1 MAINI
6 VFMFSFCHFFCLKA
20 DKHLREICL
29 FHRFDCAWMG
39 YLVGSIAALQHLTRT
54 LALNGVSRMK
64 TLRAKLLLA
73 LVVMWIGLLVL
84 ATWSALN
91 TRQTMIDERQAGLK
105 KVVETAEGIL
115 KSYAADVVAGT
126 STVEDAKKHA
136 LERIAAMRYDN
147 GNYIFIF
154 DSRPVVLMLPTNQR
168 VVGTNVA
175 DRKDS
180 DGKPFYVEMVKLGK
194 AQQHGFVEYM
204 GRLPGNDDSK
214 QSKKVSYVIYYQPWD
229 WVLASGVFLNDIQND
244 FYQNLAK
251 LIGILVI
258 IGGLVSAMMLVI
270 IRNITRSLG
279 GEPAYAVGVAS
290 RIASGD
296 LTMVI
301 KTRSGDQRS
310 LLYEMSVMR
319 ERLAT
324 VIAGIRSG
332 TEAIDTGAKEI
343 AAGNLDLS
351 SRTEQQAASL
361 EETASSME
369 ELTSTVKQNA
379 DNARQAGQLA
389 HSASDI
395 ARRGG
400 EVVGQVV
407 DTMQGITESSRKI
420 ADIIGVID
428 GIAFQTNILALNAA
442 VEAARAGEQG
452 RGFAVVASEVRSL
465 AQRSAQAAK
474 EIKDLIEVSVTR
486 VDSGSDLVQRA
497 GQTMGEVVDAVQ
509 RMTDIMGEISS
520 ATEEQSSGIG
530 QVNMAI
536 AQMDQTTQQN
546 AALVEQAAAAAGSLE
561 EQARRLKDAVAFF
574 QADEVAPVSAP
585 AFASRPR
592 ASAAKPVA
600 RSAPRVAT
608 KPAAPV
614 RKPAATITRTLPATG
629 GAKPAAPKAAAG
641 DDGDWETF

>member
-1 MAINI
+1 
-6 VFMFSFCHFFCLKA
+6 
-20 DKHLREICL
+20 
-29 FHRFDCAWMG
+29 
-39 YLVGSIAALQHLTRT
+39 
-54 LALNGVSRMK
+54 MK
-64 TLRAKLLLA
+64 TLKAKLLLA

-84 ATWSALN
+84 AAWSALN
-91 TRQTMIDERQAGLK
+91 TRQNMINEREAGLK
-105 KVVETAEGIL
+105 RVVETAEGIL
-115 KSYAADVVAGT
+115 KSYAAEVAAGKT
-126 STVEDAKKHA
+126 SLADAQKQA

-147 GNYIFIF
+147 DNYIFVF
-154 DSRPVVLMLPTNQR
+154 DSKPVVLMHPTNKS
-168 VVGTNVA
+168 VVGKNVG

-180 DGKPFYVEMVKLGK
+180 DGKLYYVEMVKVGK
-194 AQQHGFVEYM
+194 AQQRGYVNYM
-204 GRLPGNDDSK
+204 GRLPGADDTNRT
-214 QSKKVSYVIYYQPWD
+214 QKVSYLIYYQPWD
-229 WVLASGVFLNDIQND
+229 WLLVSGVFLNDVESD
-244 FYQNLAK
+244 FYKNLLRLA
-251 LIGILVI
+251 GILVV
-258 IGGLVSAMMLVI
+258 IGVAVSAMMLAI

-296 LTMVI
+296 LTMAI
-301 KTRSGDQRS
+301 KTRAGDKTS

-319 ERLAT
+319 ERLSS
-324 VIAGIRSG
+324 VIGGIRAG
-332 TEAIDTGAKEI
+332 TDSIDTGAKEI
-343 AAGNLDLS
+343 AAGNMDLS

-389 HSASDI
+389 STASDI

-400 EVVGQVV
+400 DVVGQVV

-474 EIKDLIEVSVTR
+474 EIKQLIDDSVTR
-486 VDSGSDLVQRA
+486 VDSGSELVQRA
-497 GQTMGEVVDAVQ
+497 GQTMGEVVTAVQ
-509 RMTDIMGEISS
+509 RVTDIMGEISS

-530 QVNMAI
+530 QVNLAI
-536 AQMDQTTQQN
+536 TQMDQATQQN

-574 QADEVAPVSAP
+574 QAEGTAAVAAAPVVRRAAATTATAP
-585 AFASRPR
+585 AVANRIVPKT
-592 ASAAKPVA
+592 ASAA
-600 RSAPRVAT
+600 SA
-608 KPAAPV
+608 
-614 RKPAATITRTLPATG
+614 RKPAAAAARL
-629 GAKPAAPKAAAG
+629 PAAPKSAPAKSSPG
-641 DDGDWETF
+641 SPPTDDGDWETF

>member
-1 MAINI
+1 
-6 VFMFSFCHFFCLKA
+6 
-20 DKHLREICL
+20 
-29 FHRFDCAWMG
+29 
-39 YLVGSIAALQHLTRT
+39 
-54 LALNGVSRMK
+54 MK

-84 ATWSALN
+84 AAWSALN
-91 TRQTMIDERQAGLK
+91 TRQNMINEREAGLK
-105 KVVETAEGIL
+105 RVVETAEGIL
-115 KSYAADVVAGT
+115 KSYAAEVAAGKT
-126 STVEDAKKHA
+126 SLADAQKQA

-147 GNYIFIF
+147 DNYIFVF
-154 DSRPVVLMLPTNQR
+154 DSKPVVLMHPTNKS
-168 VVGTNVA
+168 VVGKNVG

-180 DGKPFYVEMVKLGK
+180 DGKLYYVEMVKVGK
-194 AQQHGFVEYM
+194 AQQRGYVNYM
-204 GRLPGNDDSK
+204 GRLPGADDTNRT
-214 QSKKVSYVIYYQPWD
+214 QKVSYLIYYQPWD
-229 WVLASGVFLNDIQND
+229 WLLVSGVFLNDVESD
-244 FYQNLAK
+244 FYKNLLK
-251 LIGILVI
+251 LAGILIVI
-258 IGGLVSAMMLVI
+258 GVAVSAMMLAI

-296 LTMVI
+296 LTMAI
-301 KTRSGDQRS
+301 KTRAGDKTS

-319 ERLAT
+319 ERLSS
-324 VIAGIRSG
+324 VIGGIRTG
-332 TEAIDTGAKEI
+332 TDSIDTGAKEI
-343 AAGNLDLS
+343 AAGNMDLS

-389 HSASDI
+389 NTASDI

-400 EVVGQVV
+400 DVVGQVV

-474 EIKDLIEVSVTR
+474 EIKHLIDDSVTR
-486 VDSGSDLVQRA
+486 VDSGSELVQRA

-509 RMTDIMGEISS
+509 RVTDIMGEISS

-530 QVNMAI
+530 QINLAI
-536 AQMDQTTQQN
+536 TQMDQATQQN

-574 QADEVAPVSAP
+574 QAESVAATAVAAAPVVRAAAP
-585 AFASRPR
+585 A
-592 ASAAKPVA
+592 
-600 RSAPRVAT
+600 SAPRVAP
-608 KPAAPV
+608 KAPAAAP
-614 RKPAATITRTLPATG
+614 RKAAAGL
-629 GAKPAAPKAAAG
+629 PAAPKSAPAKSSPA

>member
-1 MAINI
+1 
-6 VFMFSFCHFFCLKA
+6 
-20 DKHLREICL
+20 
-29 FHRFDCAWMG
+29 
-39 YLVGSIAALQHLTRT
+39 
-54 LALNGVSRMK
+54 MK
-64 TLRAKLLLA
+64 TLKAKLLLA

-84 ATWSALN
+84 AAWSALN
-91 TRQTMIDERQAGLK
+91 TRQNMINEREAGLK
-105 KVVETAEGIL
+105 RVVETAEGIL
-115 KSYAADVVAGT
+115 KSYAAEVAAGKT
-126 STVEDAKKHA
+126 SLADAQKQA

-147 GNYIFIF
+147 DNYIFVF
-154 DSRPVVLMLPTNQR
+154 DSKPVVLMHPTNKS
-168 VVGTNVA
+168 VVGKNVG

-180 DGKPFYVEMVKLGK
+180 DGKLYYVEMVKVGK
-194 AQQHGFVEYM
+194 AQQRGYVNYM
-204 GRLPGNDDSK
+204 GRLPGADDTNRT
-214 QSKKVSYVIYYQPWD
+214 QKVSYLIYYQPWD
-229 WVLASGVFLNDIQND
+229 WLLVSGVFLNDVESD
-244 FYQNLAK
+244 FYKNLLK
-251 LIGILVI
+251 LAGILIVI
-258 IGGLVSAMMLVI
+258 GVAVSAMMLAI

-296 LTMVI
+296 LTMAI
-301 KTRSGDQRS
+301 NTRAGDKTS

-319 ERLAT
+319 ERLSS
-324 VIAGIRSG
+324 VISGIRTG
-332 TEAIDTGAKEI
+332 TDSIDTGAKEI
-343 AAGNLDLS
+343 AAGNMDLS

-389 HSASDI
+389 NTASDI

-400 EVVGQVV
+400 DVVGQVV

-474 EIKDLIEVSVTR
+474 EIKQLIDDSVTR
-486 VDSGSDLVQRA
+486 VDSGSELVQRA
-497 GQTMGEVVDAVQ
+497 GQTMGEVVNAVQ
-509 RMTDIMGEISS
+509 RVTDIMGEISS

-530 QVNMAI
+530 QVNLAI
-536 AQMDQTTQQN
+536 TQMDQATQQN

-574 QADEVAPVSAP
+574 QAEGT
-585 AFASRPR
+585 
-592 ASAAKPVA
+592 AAV
-600 RSAPRVAT
+600 V
-608 KPAAPV
+608 AAPV
-614 RKPAATITRTLPATG
+614 VRAAATATRV
-629 GAKPAAPKAAAG
+629 APKAASPSAAAPRKAAAAVARVPVAPKSAPAKSLKSSSG
-641 DDGDWETF
+641 SPPADDGDWETF

>member
-1 MAINI
+1 
-6 VFMFSFCHFFCLKA
+6 
-20 DKHLREICL
+20 
-29 FHRFDCAWMG
+29 
-39 YLVGSIAALQHLTRT
+39 
-54 LALNGVSRMK
+54 MK

-332 TEAIDTGAKEI
+332 T
-343 AAGNLDLS
+343 
-351 SRTEQQAASL
+351 
-361 EETASSME
+361 
-369 ELTSTVKQNA
+369 
-379 DNARQAGQLA
+379 
-389 HSASDI
+389 
-395 ARRGG
+395 
-400 EVVGQVV
+400 
-407 DTMQGITESSRKI
+407 
-420 ADIIGVID
+420 
-428 GIAFQTNILALNAA
+428 
-442 VEAARAGEQG
+442 
-452 RGFAVVASEVRSL
+452 
-465 AQRSAQAAK
+465 
-474 EIKDLIEVSVTR
+474 
-486 VDSGSDLVQRA
+486 
-497 GQTMGEVVDAVQ
+497 
-509 RMTDIMGEISS
+509 
-520 ATEEQSSGIG
+520 
-530 QVNMAI
+530 
-536 AQMDQTTQQN
+536 
-546 AALVEQAAAAAGSLE
+546 
-561 EQARRLKDAVAFF
+561 
-574 QADEVAPVSAP
+574 
-585 AFASRPR
+585 
-592 ASAAKPVA
+592 
-600 RSAPRVAT
+600 
-608 KPAAPV
+608 
-614 RKPAATITRTLPATG
+614 
-629 GAKPAAPKAAAG
+629 
-641 DDGDWETF
+641 

>member
-1 MAINI
+1 
-6 VFMFSFCHFFCLKA
+6 
-20 DKHLREICL
+20 
-29 FHRFDCAWMG
+29 
-39 YLVGSIAALQHLTRT
+39 
-54 LALNGVSRMK
+54 MK
-64 TLRAKLLLA
+64 TLKSKLLLA

-84 ATWSALN
+84 AAWSALN
-91 TRQTMIDERQAGLK
+91 TRQNMINEREAGLK
-105 KVVETAEGIL
+105 RVVETAEGIL
-115 KSYAADVVAGT
+115 KSYAAEVATGKT
-126 STVEDAKKHA
+126 PLADAQKQA

-147 GNYIFIF
+147 DNYIFVF
-154 DSRPVVLMLPTNQR
+154 DSKPVVLMHPTNKS
-168 VVGTNVA
+168 VVGKNVG

-180 DGKPFYVEMVKLGK
+180 DGKLYYVEMVKVGK
-194 AQQHGFVEYM
+194 AQQRGYVNYM
-204 GRLPGNDDSK
+204 GRLPGADDTNRT
-214 QSKKVSYVIYYQPWD
+214 QKVSYLIYYQPWD
-229 WVLASGVFLNDIQND
+229 WLMVSGVFLNDVESD
-244 FYQNLAK
+244 FYKNLLK
-251 LIGILVI
+251 LAGILIVI
-258 IGGLVSAMMLVI
+258 GVVVSAMMLAI

-296 LTMVI
+296 LTMAI
-301 KTRSGDQRS
+301 QTRAGDKTS

-319 ERLAT
+319 ERLSS
-324 VIAGIRSG
+324 VISGIRTG
-332 TEAIDTGAKEI
+332 TDSIDTGAKEI
-343 AAGNLDLS
+343 AAGNMDLS

-389 HSASDI
+389 NTASDI

-400 EVVGQVV
+400 DVVGQVV

-442 VEAARAGEQG
+442 VEAGRAGEQG

-474 EIKDLIEVSVTR
+474 EIKQLIDDSVTR
-486 VDSGSDLVQRA
+486 VGSGSELVQRA
-497 GQTMGEVVDAVQ
+497 GQTMGEVVNAVQ
-509 RMTDIMGEISS
+509 RVTDIMGEISS

-530 QVNMAI
+530 QVNLAI
-536 AQMDQTTQQN
+536 TQMDQATQQN

-574 QADEVAPVSAP
+574 QAEGVSAVAAAPVVRAAP
-585 AFASRPR
+585 I
-592 ASAAKPVA
+592 
-600 RSAPRVAT
+600 APRVA
-608 KPAAPV
+608 
-614 RKPAATITRTLPATG
+614 
-629 GAKPAAPKAAAG
+629 PKAAPAPTSATTPRKASAAVARVPAASKPAPG
-641 DDGDWETF
+641 KSSSASTPVNDGDWETF

>member
-1 MAINI
+1 
-6 VFMFSFCHFFCLKA
+6 
-20 DKHLREICL
+20 
-29 FHRFDCAWMG
+29 
-39 YLVGSIAALQHLTRT
+39 
-54 LALNGVSRMK
+54 MK
-64 TLRAKLLLA
+64 TLKAKLLLA

-84 ATWSALN
+84 AAWSALN
-91 TRQTMIDERQAGLK
+91 TRQNMINEREAGLK
-105 KVVETAEGIL
+105 RVVETAEGIL
-115 KSYAADVVAGT
+115 KSYAAEVAAGKT
-126 STVEDAKKHA
+126 SLADAQKQA

-147 GNYIFIF
+147 DNYIFVF
-154 DSRPVVLMLPTNQR
+154 DSKPVVLMHPTNKS
-168 VVGTNVA
+168 VVGKNVG

-180 DGKPFYVEMVKLGK
+180 DGKLYYVEMVKVGK
-194 AQQHGFVEYM
+194 AQQRGYVNYM
-204 GRLPGNDDSK
+204 GRLPGADDTNRT
-214 QSKKVSYVIYYQPWD
+214 QKVSYLIYYQPWD
-229 WVLASGVFLNDIQND
+229 WLLVSGVFLNDVESD
-244 FYQNLAK
+244 FYKNLLK
-251 LIGILVI
+251 LAGILVV
-258 IGGLVSAMMLVI
+258 IGVAVSAMMLAI

-296 LTMVI
+296 LTMAI
-301 KTRSGDQRS
+301 KTRAGDKTS

-319 ERLAT
+319 ERLSS
-324 VIAGIRSG
+324 VIGGIRAG
-332 TEAIDTGAKEI
+332 TDSIDTGAKEI
-343 AAGNLDLS
+343 AAGNMDLS

-389 HSASDI
+389 STASDI

-400 EVVGQVV
+400 DVVGQVV

-474 EIKDLIEVSVTR
+474 EIKQLIDDSVTR
-486 VDSGSDLVQRA
+486 VDSGSELVQRA
-497 GQTMGEVVDAVQ
+497 GQTMGEVVTAVQ
-509 RMTDIMGEISS
+509 RVTDIMGEISS

-530 QVNMAI
+530 QVNLAI
-536 AQMDQTTQQN
+536 TQMDQATQQN

-574 QADEVAPVSAP
+574 QAEGTAAVAAAPVVRRAAATTAP
-585 AFASRPR
+585 GPAVANRVVPKT
-592 ASAAKPVA
+592 ASAA
-600 RSAPRVAT
+600 SA
-608 KPAAPV
+608 
-614 RKPAATITRTLPATG
+614 RKPAAAAARL
-629 GAKPAAPKAAAG
+629 PAAPKSAPKSAPAKSSPG
-641 DDGDWETF
+641 SSPTDDGDWETF